1 MKRINYLVML
11 AAAALMAGC
20 GPKVE
25 QTVLVGHFHNTD
37 DVPEYV
43 ILFNEDTGEEQR
55 LEGEFHPYRRH
66 GALRD

>member
-37 DVPEYV
+37 DVPELMGTV
-43 ILFNEDTGEEQR
+43 PVSTFNLFIIS
-55 LEGEFHPYRRH
+55 
-66 GALRD
+66 

>member
-11 AAAALMAGC
+11 AAAALMAGF

-43 ILFNEDTGEEQR
+43 ILFNEDTGEE
-55 LEGEFHPYRRH
+55 L
-66 GALRD
+66 

>member
-11 AAAALMAGC
+11 AAAALMAGF

-43 ILFNEDTGEEQR
+43 ILFNEAAWR
-55 LEGEFHPYRRH
+55 LTLPLPVNCVTT
-66 GALRD
+66 ASN